1 MHVTDII
8 IVAFFPFIAP
18 LGTPEISDQDV
29 TVTQPDVAIFVCTA
43 IAIPRPFFTWYRVE
57 VDSSRTVI
65 DRAEEGVSISMG
77 NGDIANSTLEF
88 NPTQA
93 IFSAEYICE
102 ATNSL
107 TTTEIN
113 ATLTVNGMYP

>member
-1 MHVTDII
+1 MYVT
-8 IVAFFPFIAP
+8 ARFRFHYLFTAP

-29 TVTQPDVAIFVCTA
+29 TVTQPAVAIFVCSA

-65 DRAEEGVSISMG
+65 DGTEEGVSISMG
-77 NGDIANSTLEF
+77 NGGIANSTLEF
-88 NPTQA
+88 NPTRPF
-93 IFSAEYICE
+93 FSAGYICE

-107 TTTEIN
+107 AMTEIN
-113 ATLTVNGMYP
+113 GSLTVNGIYP